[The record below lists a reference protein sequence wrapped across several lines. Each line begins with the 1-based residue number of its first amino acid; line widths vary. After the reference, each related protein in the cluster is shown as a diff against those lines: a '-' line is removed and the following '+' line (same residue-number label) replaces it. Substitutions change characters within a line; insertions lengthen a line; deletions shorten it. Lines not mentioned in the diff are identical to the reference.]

1 LEINVDLTPFKSP
14 QLKKLYWRKPMWKLV
29 VGFIV
34 FAGLALYVISKG
46 GDSLDMSG
54 EKHGADAVHSPAPA
68 PAAAPAAPAAADA
81 APAAP
86 ATTPAAP
93 ATTPAAAPA
102 PASK

>member
-1 LEINVDLTPFKSP
+1 LIDKINVDLTPFKLP

-54 EKHGADAVHSPAPA
+54 EKHGAEAVHSPAPA
-68 PAAAPAAPAAADA
+68 PAAAPAASAAADA

-86 ATTPAAP
+86 ATTPAI
-93 ATTPAAAPA
+93 TPAAAPA